1 MQAGRVLIIGY
12 GNDLRGDDGVG
23 QEVARA
29 LFSAGTG
36 LALPVPARV
45 IWSVQLL
52 PEMALDLSKSSFAV
66 FVDAAYDA
74 NPPGSVN
81 VYDLGGAAVGDQRA
95 ARPALAAAQAAA
107 SSCWLDLSPAG
118 LCSLAHELYGAS
130 PPAALVTVSVSCAST
145 GIGSTGIGS
154 TGVGSTAEG
163 PGGAGLSPAVRAA
176 VDVAVDAVKGAVASW
191 RRAGALGRERGEV
204 AHA

>member
-74 NPPGSVN
+74 EPPGSVN

-118 LCSLAHELYGAS
+118 LCSLAHDLYGAS
-130 PPAALVTVSVSCAST
+130 PPAALVTVSVSFA
-145 GIGSTGIGS
+145 STGIGS

-163 PGGAGLSPAVRAA
+163 PGGTRLSPAVRAA

-191 RRAGALGRERGEV
+191 RCAGALGRERGEV

>member
-36 LALPVPARV
+36 LALQVPARV

-74 NPPGSVN
+74 EPPGSVN
-81 VYDLGGAAVGDQRA
+81 VYDLGGAAVEDQRA
-95 ARPALAAAQAAA
+95 ARPALVAQAAA

-130 PPAALVTVSVSCAST
+130 PPAALVTVSVSSA
-145 GIGSTGIGS
+145 STGIGS
-154 TGVGSTAEG
+154 TGVGSSAVGSTAEG
-163 PGGAGLSPAVRAA
+163 PGGTGLSPAVRAA

-191 RRAGALGRERGEV
+191 CRAGAFGRERGEV